1 MIVSQRVRD
10 ARKKQQL
17 ERLEAKKSNKKNS
30 YAKYYTNM
38 PAQIV
43 KAKEQE
49 QIRNAREDL
58 KLAVEDLQIAE
69 IDGENLLTIQE
80 KAAVAALVL
89 QKLEDAQ
96 KPNAQVILT
105 ASGGL

>member
-17 ERLEAKKSNKKNS
+17 ARLEAKKSNKKNS
-30 YAKYYTNM
+30 YAKYYATM

-49 QIRNAREDL
+49 QISNAREDL
-58 KLAVEDLQIAE
+58 KLALEDLQISE
-69 IDGENLLTIQE
+69 IDGENTLVVQE

-96 KPNAQVILT
+96 KPNAQVVLT
-105 ASGGL
+105 ATGGQ